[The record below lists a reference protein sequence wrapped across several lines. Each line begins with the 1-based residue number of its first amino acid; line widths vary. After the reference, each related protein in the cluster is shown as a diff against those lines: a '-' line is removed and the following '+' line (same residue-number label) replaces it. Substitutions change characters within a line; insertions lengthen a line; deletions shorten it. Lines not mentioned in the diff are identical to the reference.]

1 MDISPWLSWVWNH
14 GRIGRVKLLGPWSR
28 RFCCCYTILH
38 KMLGYCNYC
47 IWSWPIATSRIHT
60 YARLGMH
67 EHDWNTFW
75 DAYGWSNFCGPRIT
89 VTIQNFQPYQ
99 QHLSSVQ
106 NSSWLMIIGV
116 YTSHIVDGRNPAPP
130 WMVDGMFTIYQLAQ
144 DLFHPQ
150 YLLGSSTVHWGNLGN
165 PATWGQYHQ
174 LRGIFGQ
181 HWGGQVPKWRWWVDL
196 NDLKWNLKKRFNAP
210 KQLIIAGQH
219 LHCMHQYHWIEHT
232 V

>member
-60 YARLGMH
+60 YACLGMH

-130 WMVDGMFTIYQLAQ
+130 WLGWLMGCLPSTNWRRISSIHSIYLGVAQSSGGIWGILPHEASTISCEAFLASTGEVKYQ
-144 DLFHPQ
+144 
-150 YLLGSSTVHWGNLGN
+150 N
-165 PATWGQYHQ
+165 
-174 LRGIFGQ
+174 
-181 HWGGQVPKWRWWVDL
+181 GGDEL
-196 NDLKWNLKKRFNAP
+196 TL
-210 KQLIIAGQH
+210 
-219 LHCMHQYHWIEHT
+219 MT
-232 V
+232 